1 MAPSL
6 SHLSAIT
13 LSSSTSHHLHV
24 NFRRRGSP
32 LLFNISFILISHF
45 SKQSK
50 EKEEVIYMTSS
61 FSPSKDVLARA
72 KLFYGTTMFK
82 TKNNHFNRF
91 VL

>member
-32 LLFNISFILISHF
+32 LLFNISFMNGLWVVTKTLASRQREMRGKRKAISGLLIN
-45 SKQSK
+45 
-50 EKEEVIYMTSS
+50 
-61 FSPSKDVLARA
+61 L
-72 KLFYGTTMFK
+72 
-82 TKNNHFNRF
+82 
-91 VL
+91 